1 MSAEVQHRVCLPDL
15 LQIGVVSGK
24 TVVGACTTGI
34 EQAHWVAFV
43 AEGGLNANKDVAEM
57 ATKHQQVLAI
67 AVEVAGGLAPV
78 LFQSFGVRRQALVL
92 LHAHTVCDRELGGS
106 LHGIGVVDDS
116 LEQSSWCG
124 GQTLNVVALGLHL
137 LHHPMDG
144 AENIE
149 VSRCADIAFV
159 RREAEHGDRQL
170 LVDAGLDPQGRPAD
184 GALCDGIHSVLQG
197 VCLTCGVITA

>member
-1 MSAEVQHRVCLPDL
+1 MSAEVQHRVSLPDL

-78 LFQSFGVRRQALVL
+78 LF
-92 LHAHTVCDRELGGS
+92 
-106 LHGIGVVDDS
+106 
-116 LEQSSWCG
+116 
-124 GQTLNVVALGLHL
+124 
-137 LHHPMDG
+137 
-144 AENIE
+144 
-149 VSRCADIAFV
+149 
-159 RREAEHGDRQL
+159 
-170 LVDAGLDPQGRPAD
+170 
-184 GALCDGIHSVLQG
+184 
-197 VCLTCGVITA
+197 